1 MIAIAIAID
10 ILSWILLLVG
20 SYFFVV
26 GAVGL
31 VRLPDVYSRMHGAS
45 VKETLGSGLLIAG
58 MMLQAGFGQVSGKLF
73 ILGALFFLTAPVAAH
88 ALGQAALHMGL
99 KPQLDDEGDLARA
112 PSAAPDN
119 APEH

>member
-1 MIAIAIAID
+1 MIALAID
-10 ILSWILLLVG
+10 ILSWILLLAG

-31 VRLPDVYSRMHGAS
+31 VRMPDVFSRMHGAS

-88 ALGQAALHMGL
+88 ALGQAALHMGV
-99 KPQLDDEGDLARA
+99 KPRLAEDGDLTKVS
-112 PSAAPDN
+112 SAAPDG